1 MAMAVVLIL
10 LVVGSL
16 LFHFLSPWWFT
27 PIASNWG
34 AIDTTIDITF
44 VITGIVFVLINGFL
58 AYCVV
63 KFRHKEGGRAHYE
76 PENKKLEIGL
86 TVFTSIGVIAMLAP
100 GLFVWAEFVNVPEDA
115 AEVEVVGQQW
125 RWSYRYPGDDGIFG
139 TTDISHMSIENP
151 FGINP
156 EDPNGQDDVLVRD
169 SSLRLLK
176 DRPVKLWL
184 RSLDVLH
191 NFTVPQFRVKMD
203 LVPGMVTHL
212 WLTPIITGEFEIMC
226 EELCGLAHYSMR
238 GRVIVEDEPAYSNW
252 LASQKTF
259 RQTVAESNTNL
270 ARGQALFA
278 VCASCHGQQG
288 EGNVTLNAP
297 KIAGMSAWYI
307 EDQINKYKNGMRGTH
322 ENDLYGKQMA
332 PMAAT
337 LTSEDA
343 IKDVAAYIASLSGNS
358 SNATI
363 SGDIENGRRLYTTC
377 GACHGKEGEGVWSVS
392 APRLAGQDD
401 WYLVR
406 QLNNFKLGM
415 RGTHVSD
422 AAGMQMALLS
432 GMLKQEGS
440 IEDVV
445 TYINSLK

>member
-1 MAMAVVLIL
+1 M
-10 LVVGSL
+10 
-16 LFHFLSPWWFT
+16 
-27 PIASNWG
+27 
-34 AIDTTIDITF
+34 
-44 VITGIVFVLINGFL
+44 
-58 AYCVV
+58 
-63 KFRHKEGGRAHYE
+63 
-76 PENKKLEIGL
+76 
-86 TVFTSIGVIAMLAP
+86 
-100 GLFVWAEFVNVPEDA
+100 
-115 AEVEVVGQQW
+115 
-125 RWSYRYPGDDGIFG
+125 
-139 TTDISHMSIENP
+139 
-151 FGINP
+151 
-156 EDPNGQDDVLVRD
+156 
-169 SSLRLLK
+169 
-176 DRPVKLWL
+176 
-184 RSLDVLH
+184 
-191 NFTVPQFRVKMD
+191 
-203 LVPGMVTHL
+203 
-212 WLTPIITGEFEIMC
+212 
-226 EELCGLAHYSMR
+226 
-238 GRVIVEDEPAYSNW
+238 
-252 LASQKTF
+252 
-259 RQTVAESNTNL
+259 
-270 ARGQALFA
+270 
-278 VCASCHGQQG
+278 
-288 EGNVTLNAP
+288 TLNAP

-401 WYLVR
+401 WYLIR